1 MKGNNKDFK
10 VTELFLIKY
19 VPQLAIINNRYA
31 NKGNICKQ
39 FTEELKSAKS
49 KEEAASIIKKYAE
62 GNIDINIP
70 LTKEQQCNYDYL
82 VEQINKLDNA
92 EEVIE
97 ILDNFTQSLLRG

>member
-1 MKGNNKDFK
+1 MKGNKQFK

-39 FTEELKSAKS
+39 FTEELKNSKS
-49 KEEAASIIKKYAE
+49 KEEAAAIIKKYAE

-70 LTKEQQCNYDYL
+70 LSKEQQCNYDYL

-92 EEVIE
+92 EEIIE
-97 ILDNFTQSLLRG
+97 ILDNFVQSLLRG